1 MLGAHPAVF
10 TLTSSV
16 TPTASPH
23 PATRISA
30 MVIMGLCGIAQ
41 FSDPPPHQLYLL
53 APSALVLVH
62 RLLDRGPGGG
72 LATSHKC
79 SANPH
84 EMLGT
89 RLRVG
94 HRCSGLLLGST
105 APHHCWDPQHPTTTT
120 GPLKALWLPWGR
132 KKSLKNKLLP
142 VICPDSGREQFKR
155 ENEKGGFLFLN
166 LPYHPLNFCC
176 SRTWDLLTSH

>member
-1 MLGAHPAVF
+1 MGPSHHPFVGSPCLLRTHYVPSSLGTERYTQPQPCPAGAYSPASWAQTGGRTAHLAGGSPAVF

-16 TPTASPH
+16 MPTASPH

-41 FSDPPPHQLYLL
+41 FSDPPHQLYLL
-53 APSALVLVH
+53 APSAVVLVH

-84 EMLGT
+84 EMPGT

-94 HRCSGLLLGST
+94 HRCFGLLLGST
-105 APHHCWDPQHPTTTT
+105 VPHHHHWTFE
-120 GPLKALWLPWGR
+120 GSLASMGR
-132 KKSLKNKLLP
+132 KEKS
-142 VICPDSGREQFKR
+142 
-155 ENEKGGFLFLN
+155 
-166 LPYHPLNFCC
+166 
-176 SRTWDLLTSH
+176 